1 MQLKHLVNLA
11 SRHLTHSLPENLYLK
26 TGYDL
31 TKPLSV
37 QGIVNERCN
46 YKCRYCK
53 FWRLEEYEDEMT
65 IAQWQAA
72 LLSLKKFVGYFV
84 IQFGGGEPFIKKDFI
99 DLLEFCHAKGIDWG
113 VITNGSAFGDRKT
126 AKRVVAARPV
136 NLDISVDSA
145 DREIHDF
152 ARGIPGSLQKIQ
164 QGIGLLR
171 EERERQGQKFPI
183 RIKPTVHRYNLRSLP
198 DLVEWTQR
206 VGATTIDFA
215 PVRPAFGLPEIETE
229 LWIRDESEIEL
240 LKQTI
245 ETLIAMKQQGASIE
259 TSEAKLRSFVDHFL
273 GKEVFQG
280 VSPCRVSLRDYHIR
294 TNGDVISCWF
304 YPPMG
309 NVKTQSARE
318 IWYGEKASQLRAQM
332 VACTK
337 FGEVACANSC
347 LSHRTLAQK
356 IELGLL
362 FLRQAATASK
372 G

>member
-1 MQLKHLVNLA
+1 MQLKHLVKLA
-11 SRHLTHSLPENLYLK
+11 SRHLAQSFPENLYLK

-37 QGIVNERCN
+37 QGIINERCN

-53 FWRLEEYEDEMT
+53 FWRLEDYQDEMT
-65 IAQWQAA
+65 IAQWQTA
-72 LLSLKKFVGYFV
+72 LLSLKKFVGYYA
-84 IQFGGGEPFIKKDFI
+84 IQFGGGEPFIKKGFI
-99 DLLEFCHAKGIDWG
+99 DLLEFCHSKNIDWG
-113 VITNGSAFGDRKT
+113 VITNGSAFDRQT
-126 AKRVVAARPV
+126 ARKVVAAHPV

-145 DREIHDF
+145 DAEIHDF
-152 ARGIPGSLQKIQ
+152 VRGVPNSLSKIE
-164 QGIGLLR
+164 QGIGFLQ
-171 EERERQGQKFPI
+171 EERDKLGLKFPI
-183 RIKPTVHRYNLRSLP
+183 RIKPTVHQYNFRYLP
-198 DLVEWTQR
+198 ELVEWSQR

-215 PVRPAFGLPEIETE
+215 PVRPAFGLAEIETE
-229 LWIRDESEIEL
+229 LWIQDESDREI
-240 LKQTI
+240 LKQVV
-245 ETLIAMKQQGASIE
+245 ETLVAMKQQGATIE
-259 TSEAKLRSFVDHFL
+259 TSEAKLRSFIDHFQ

-304 YPPMG
+304 YPPLG

-318 IWYGEKASQLRAQM
+318 IWYGEEAQRLRAQM

-356 IELGLL
+356 IALGLL
-362 FLRQAATASK
+362 FLRQATTASK
-372 G
+372 N